1 MTGPELQQLRKR
13 LGVTGAEFARAFEV
27 HERTLRSW
35 EGSIHKGR
43 LVPVPRAVAI
53 LAKLALGNAS
63 IRRELGLPNAKV
75 DGPEAR
81 SPDCGGQR

>member
-1 MTGPELQQLRKR
+1 MTADELQQLRKR
-13 LGVTGAEFARAFEV
+13 LGATGAEFAKAFEV

-53 LAKLALGNAS
+53 LTRLALKDAS
-63 IRRELGLPNAKV
+63 VRRELGLTKTKEPI
-75 DGPEAR
+75 
-81 SPDCGGQR
+81 S

>member
-1 MTGPELQQLRKR
+1 MTGPELQQARKR

-43 LVPVPRAVAI
+43 IVPVPRAVAI
-53 LAKLALGNAS
+53 LTRLALKDPS
-63 IRRELGLPNAKV
+63 VRREHGATQQNQLK
-75 DGPEAR
+75 GPVSRA
-81 SPDCGGQR
+81 

>member
-13 LGVTGAEFARAFEV
+13 LGVTGSEFAKAFEV

-53 LAKLALGNAS
+53 LTRLALKDTS
-63 IRRELGLPNAKV
+63 VRRELGLRPERGSVLAKTNS
-75 DGPEAR
+75 R
-81 SPDCGGQR
+81 SPSQ

>member
-13 LGVTGAEFARAFEV
+13 LGVTGAEFAKAFEV

-53 LAKLALGNAS
+53 LTRLALKDAS
-63 IRRELGLPNAKV
+63 VRRELGLTKTNS
-75 DGPEAR
+75 R
-81 SPDCGGQR
+81 SPSQ